1 MSSSLSKPS
10 PAEKPAT
17 QASSGDAPP
26 REETPV
32 GLEEIL
38 QPLYDS
44 LESGIL
50 LVGHDGLVTSCSL
63 AMAMLFGRSPDE
75 VLGLTTADV
84 HKLVLSLLDEP
95 AQRLREE
102 GLFPQSTGVRC
113 EEFELLEPSR
123 TVVRWVARKVQC
135 PHYATVAVGTDITA
149 DVDLTSAY
157 EKMALTDRLTGIA
170 NRRGIERAIHHELLR
185 LRRFQTPVSFALFDI
200 DRFKIINDTHG
211 HGTGDEV
218 LRLVAKA
225 MAGSLRETD
234 LVSRWGGEEFLV
246 VLTETTH
253 AGALVCAE
261 KMRAKVATLGEIV
274 GFNVTVSGGVYQP
287 GPGESI
293 PDILAHTD
301 GRLYEAKNNGR
312 NRVC

>member
-1 MSSSLSKPS
+1 MSSSPFKPS
-10 PAEKPAT
+10 RAEALAAQP
-17 QASSGDAPP
+17 SSGDTPPGTDARAP
-26 REETPV
+26 
-32 GLEEIL
+32 LEEVL

-50 LVGHDGLVTSCSL
+50 LVGHDGLITSCSL

-75 VLGLTTADV
+75 VVGLTAAEVDA
-84 HKLVLSLLDEP
+84 LVLSLVHEP

-102 GLFPQSTGVRC
+102 GLFPQNTGVRC

-157 EKMALTDRLTGIA
+157 ERMALTDRLTGIA
-170 NRRGIERAIHHELLR
+170 NRRGIERAVHHELLR

-200 DRFKIINDTHG
+200 DHFKIINDTHG

-225 MAGSLRETD
+225 MAGSVRDTD

-246 VLTETTH
+246 VLTETTY

-261 KMRAKVATLGEIV
+261 NIRARVATLGEIV
-274 GFNVTVSGGVYQP
+274 GFGVTVSGGVYQP
-287 GPGESI
+287 APGESI

>member
-1 MSSSLSKPS
+1 MSSSPSKPS
-10 PAEKPAT
+10 PAEALAAQP
-17 QASSGDAPP
+17 SSGNAPP
-26 REETPV
+26 RAAHTP
-32 GLEEIL
+32 LEEIL

-75 VLGLTTADV
+75 LIGLTTADINA
-84 HKLVLSLLDEP
+84 LVLSIAHEP

-102 GLFPQSTGVRC
+102 GLFPQSAGVRC

-157 EKMALTDRLTGIA
+157 ERMALTDRLTGIA
-170 NRRGIERAIHHELLR
+170 NRRGIERAVHHELLR

-200 DRFKIINDTHG
+200 DHFKMINDTHG

-225 MAGSLRETD
+225 MAGSVRDTD

-246 VLTETTH
+246 VLTETTY

-261 KMRAKVATLGEIV
+261 NIRARVATLGEIV
-274 GFNVTVSGGVYQP
+274 GFGVTVSGGVYQP
-287 GPGESI
+287 APGESI
-293 PDILAHTD
+293 PDILAHAD

>member
-1 MSSSLSKPS
+1 ML
-10 PAEKPAT
+10 AA

-26 REETPV
+26 REEGRAP
-32 GLEEIL
+32 LEEIL

-50 LVGHDGLVTSCSL
+50 LVGHDGLITSCSL
-63 AMAMLFGRSPDE
+63 AMAMLFGRSPDD
-75 VLGLTTADV
+75 VVGLTTTDV
-84 HKLVLSLLDEP
+84 NALVLSLLQEP
-95 AQRLREE
+95 AQRLLEE
-102 GLFPQSTGVRC
+102 GLFPRNTGVRC

-135 PHYATVAVGTDITA
+135 VHYAAVAVGTDITA

-157 EKMALTDRLTGIA
+157 ERMALTDRLTGIA
-170 NRRGIERAIHHELLR
+170 NRRGIERAIHQELLR

-200 DRFKIINDTHG
+200 DHFKIINDTHG

-218 LRLVAKA
+218 LRLVAKT

-234 LVSRWGGEEFLV
+234 LIARWGGEEFLV
-246 VLTETTH
+246 VLTETTY
-253 AGALVCAE
+253 AGALLCAE
-261 KMRAKVATLGEIV
+261 KIRAKVAALGEIV
-274 GFNVTVSGGVYQP
+274 GFGVSVSGGVYQAR
-287 GPGESI
+287 PGESI
-293 PDILAHTD
+293 PDILAHAD